1 MKILYLMH
9 IPWGWIKQRP
19 HFLALELAK
28 QHDVDV
34 YFRKAITV
42 KSDSLME
49 KIDENMSIRGVTTI
63 PFEKMPLIKFI
74 PKIDI
79 INEVLIKK
87 AIINIADYDVIW
99 FSSIHFFIYMESLI
113 DASQKVI
120 YDCMDDE
127 LEFPS
132 LIKQPRMRNK
142 VKEAEKRLVKRADYT
157 FFSADYLAKKVA
169 SRTDGIMKN
178 YLVLNNA
185 IMPAGIEIHN
195 DLPELLKSKKNSISK
210 KFKTLLY
217 VGVIAEWFDFELIM
231 NALDKYNDLQLILIG
246 PNHVNIP
253 LHDRIQHLGT
263 IERRFIFNFM
273 NIADC
278 LIMPFKITE
287 LIKSVNPVKLY
298 EYISMNKPVIA
309 PKYSESE
316 KFDDYV
322 YLYDNEADFFKLSQD
337 ISRNKLMPKASPKKN
352 KEFIAL
358 NTWECRGK
366 SIDEILAT
374 L

>member
-1 MKILYLMH
+1 MH

-34 YFRKAITV
+34 FFRKAITV

-49 KIDENMSIRGVTTI
+49 KIDENMNIREVTTI
-63 PFEKMPLIKFI
+63 PFEKIPLIKFI

-99 FSSIHFFIYMESLI
+99 FSSIHFFIYIEPLI
-113 DASQKVI
+113 NVSQKII

-142 VKEAEKRLVKRADYT
+142 VKEAEKRLVKRADYI
-157 FFSADYLAKKVA
+157 FFSADYLAKKVI

-178 YLVLNNA
+178 YFVLNNA
-185 IMPAGIEIHN
+185 IMPAGIEIYS

-231 NALDKYNDLQLILIG
+231 KALDKYNDLQLILIG

-253 LHDRIQHLGT
+253 LYDRIQHLGT

-309 PKYSESE
+309 PKYGESE

-322 YLYDNEADFFKLSQD
+322 YLYDNEVDFLRFCKD
-337 ISRNKLMPKASPKKN
+337 ITLNQLLPKVSNTKN
-352 KEFIAL
+352 QEFIAS
-358 NTWECRGK
+358 NTWECRGM
-366 SIDEILAT
+366 SINKILT
-374 L
+374 SL